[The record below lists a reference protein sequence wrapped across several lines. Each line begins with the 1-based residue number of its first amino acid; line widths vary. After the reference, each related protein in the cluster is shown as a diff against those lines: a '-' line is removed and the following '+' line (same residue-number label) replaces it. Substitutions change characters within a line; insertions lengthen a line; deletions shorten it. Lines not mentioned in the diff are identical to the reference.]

1 MGKHLFLAHSAAPSG
16 AELAMLRLTEQLPS
30 EKVVVMFAE
39 DGPLISRYR
48 DAGVDV
54 VVRVASAGG
63 ISRHE
68 RSFARKLSAVRDFI
82 GYGWRTGKWASESG
96 VTLIV
101 ANSVKSLIYG
111 SVAAL
116 RAQVPIVW
124 SVHDRI
130 SPDYFR
136 WIDALLIKAV
146 GRLLPAGYIVN
157 SQSTLGTIRCGNKP
171 TLISPPGINPTPHGR
186 AIENEPEDLKQI
198 VMVGRLSPWKGQ
210 LLFVQAFSRVFADS
224 NVRAVI
230 VGDALFGETEYAKKL
245 RAAAAA
251 SGCPERIIFTGNI
264 TDVRATLLES
274 QILVHASIIPE
285 PFGSVVVEGLDAGCA
300 VIATSP
306 GGPSEVISNGHNGI
320 LVPCGDVDAMEAALR
335 ALADNAALRR
345 KLALNGPA
353 RSVDFDV
360 SSLAKTMTA
369 WLEAVETRRPIRKN
383 SSSIPEKPH

>member
-16 AELAMLRLTEQLPS
+16 AELAMLRLTEQFPS
-30 EKVVVMFAE
+30 DKVVVMFAE

-48 DAGVDV
+48 DAGIDV
-54 VVRVASAGG
+54 VVRVASAGS
-63 ISRHE
+63 ISRQE
-68 RSFARKLSAVRDFI
+68 RSVVRKLSAVLDFI
-82 GYGWRTGKWASESG
+82 RYGWRTGKWASESG

-101 ANSVKSLIYG
+101 ANSIKSLIYG

-136 WIDALLIKAV
+136 WIDALITKAV

-157 SQSTLGTIRCGNKP
+157 SQSTLDTIWCGKKP
-171 TLISPPGINPTPHGR
+171 TLISPPGIIPTRHGR
-186 AIENEPEDLKQI
+186 AIENEFEGLNQI

-210 LLFVQAFSRVFADS
+210 LLFVEAFRRVFSDT
-224 NVRAVI
+224 NVQAVI
-230 VGDALFGETEYAKKL
+230 VGDALFGETEYAERL
-245 RAAAAA
+245 HAAAAE
-251 SGCPERIIFTGNI
+251 SGCAERIIFTGNV
-264 TDVRATLLES
+264 TDVRPILLES
-274 QILVHASIIPE
+274 QILVHASTIPE

-306 GGPSEVISNGHNGI
+306 GGPSEVISSGYNGM

-335 ALADNAALRR
+335 VLADNAALRR

-360 SSLAKTMTA
+360 RNLARTMTA
-369 WLEAVETRRPIRKN
+369 WLEAVETRRPMRRN
-383 SSSIPEKPH
+383 SSSIPEKVQ